1 MSMRGVV
8 RMPTPN
14 NRYELIEQLGTGAT
28 SRVDKARDTVI
39 GRTVAVKTFLSGFDS
54 RQLQEQFLREA
65 QIVGQL
71 AHPFIVSLYD
81 VGTDANGYPYFIMEY
96 VEGQSLEKALEAAPF
111 PLEKSA
117 AWGGDLA
124 TALAQAHQARILHG
138 DVKPAN
144 ILVTSDGRLKL
155 GDFGIARCGTQ
166 ITSSGNIKGTPA
178 YLAPEQI
185 VEQKQDER
193 SDLFSLGIILYRM
206 STGVHPFDG
215 SSIGAVCAQIIS
227 ASPPPPSRHNPALP
241 PEFDHIVMRCLA
253 KNPAERFATANELAA
268 SLYPLARTKS
278 VPRQKTIP
286 ADSSATAVQSPA
298 SLTRRAVTAALPPH
312 SHRQSANSNTSW
324 WNRPLPRRD
333 LLYVGG
339 AVAAFLI
346 SLAPVVGA
354 LRSHHSSN
362 PSQISS
368 PESTSSDSP
377 APSAG
382 AAISASSQSETLDAA
397 LASDIQTQGSF
408 DSSPAP
414 AIPYP
419 AAIPPSP
426 ENALPQHSSKHDPSR
441 SSALRAATKS
451 SGQKTAAGP
460 EPPANRLVAT
470 EPDATAATPFPNAV
484 PQQTSLQIDVLSEV
498 SDNTLAIY
506 SDDNLLL
513 KTPLEPAHRGDTL
526 RFSCPI
532 TTGEHNLRV
541 VVFHSDKELVA
552 QKENSSELHADGSN
566 LLEVRI
572 NRHSKMFVKHQ
583 TALEIVWPSRT
594 LSSALRNV
602 AQSNL
607 GPPAR

>member
-1 MSMRGVV
+1 MS
-8 RMPTPN
+8 TLS
-14 NRYELIEQLGTGAT
+14 NRYEIIEQLGTGAT

-96 VEGQSLEKALEAAPF
+96 VEGESLEKALEAAPF
-111 PLEKSA
+111 PMEKSA

-166 ITSSGNIKGTPA
+166 VTSSGNIKGTPA

-206 STGVHPFDG
+206 ASGVHPFDG

-227 ASPPPPSRHNPALP
+227 ASPPPPSRYNPALS
-241 PEFDHIVMRCLA
+241 PEFDQVVMRCLA

-278 VPRQKTIP
+278 ASAVPTREMMP
-286 ADSSATAVQSPA
+286 ADSFATRSRVLFRTVVQS
-298 SLTRRAVTAALPPH
+298 ALRSFPSRP
-312 SHRQSANSNTSW
+312 RQVSRNSKASW
-324 WNRPLPRRD
+324 WNRPLPRTD
-333 LLYVGG
+333 MWYVGG
-339 AVAAFLI
+339 ALAVFLI
-346 SLAPVVGA
+346 SLVPVVGA
-354 LRSHHSSN
+354 LRSHHPSNPVEILSPEFTSSN
-362 PSQISS
+362 A
-368 PESTSSDSP
+368 P
-377 APSAG
+377 APSAEVTF
-382 AAISASSQSETLDAA
+382 SASSESTIPDTPIAEHSGDSTHDA
-397 LASDIQTQGSF
+397 SK
-408 DSSPAP
+408 PAP
-414 AIPYP
+414 AIPDP
-419 AAIPPSP
+419 AAIVPLTTAKPSHP
-426 ENALPQHSSKHDPSR
+426 HIANHDPSQ
-441 SSALRAATKS
+441 SNALRAAAKS
-451 SGQKTAAGP
+451 SGQKKSSEHEVAAS
-460 EPPANRLVAT
+460 RSVAT
-470 EPDATAATPFPNAV
+470 EPNAAAKPIPNAT
-484 PQQTSLQIDVLSEV
+484 PQQTSLHIDVVSEV

-506 SDDNLLL
+506 SDDSLLL

-532 TTGEHNLRV
+532 TSGEHNLRV
-541 VVFHSDKELVA
+541 MVFHSDKELVA
-552 QKENSSELHADGSN
+552 QKENSSELHADGGN
-566 LLEVRI
+566 VMEVHI
-572 NRHSKMFVKHQ
+572 NRHSKMLVKHQ

-594 LSSALRNV
+594 LAAAQGV
-602 AQSNL
+602 AQSTL
-607 GPPAR
+607 AQSAR